1 MGGALVDGQRNP
13 YGKTVRLANTIT
25 HQLDEFGLSFV
36 GGSVARVME
45 TCGDI
50 DIVFL
55 PTEENSLAKF
65 DIWCEER
72 DIKQN
77 RTIRRGV
84 VEGIQI
90 DIWIASKDNVVTY
103 VNFANGSGW
112 FNGAL
117 RSRAKRMGMKL
128 SQNGLFREEELL
140 VGPCKHLDK
149 MSIALQENEVFET
162 LGMTFVPLQERS
174 AENSRQA
181 FGIIGRFTK

>member
-72 DIKQN
+72 DI
-77 RTIRRGV
+77 
-84 VEGIQI
+84 
-90 DIWIASKDNVVTY
+90 SKTE
-103 VNFANGSGW
+103 
-112 FNGAL
+112 
-117 RSRAKRMGMKL
+117 
-128 SQNGLFREEELL
+128 Q
-140 VGPCKHLDK
+140 LDE
-149 MSIALQENEVFET
+149 A
-162 LGMTFVPLQERS
+162 
-174 AENSRQA
+174 
-181 FGIIGRFTK
+181 